1 MSPKRLK
8 IIHSAEKVF
17 STKGATAATIS
28 EIAKKAG
35 VSDAIIYQ
43 HFKGKED
50 LLHSIPHERLQELID
65 RVKEALQ
72 GINHTESCLRKLF
85 WCHFSFFTQHQEL
98 AKILI
103 LQCRPSDHF
112 YTTPAYDTLK
122 QYETLILDILQ
133 NGVNEGVFRDDIPL
147 PYIQD
152 MIIGM
157 LDFETLGIAVTGE
170 TEDPL
175 VNLDD
180 MIAMIHAMISKSTV
194 NEQQISTEDKILI
207 AAEKV
212 FGVKGFL
219 KATMAEIASTAGVAE
234 GTVYDYFANKD
245 QLMISIP
252 KKRIEKYYAKVEELF
267 HATRPATKLERYLHF
282 IFSFFL
288 KDYEISKVF
297 YQILLSQQF
306 YASEGYQSFRYHFGI
321 IENIVAEGVRTGDFR
336 PNANA
341 RLFRNMF
348 MGICTRFAISWFIL
362 EQPADK
368 IRQVNMMTDL
378 LISSISSQADRNR
391 AENAIAF
398 K

>member
-1 MSPKRLK
+1 MSPKRIK
-8 IIHSAEKVF
+8 IIQSAEKVF
-17 STKGATAATIS
+17 SKKGATAATIS

-50 LLHSIPHERLQELID
+50 LLHSIPYERLQELIN
-65 RVKEALQ
+65 RAEEALQ
-72 GINHTESCLRKLF
+72 GINHIESCLRKLF
-85 WCHFSFFTQHQEL
+85 WCHLSFFAQHKEL

-112 YTTPAYDTLK
+112 YTTPAYEVLQK
-122 QYETLILDILQ
+122 YESIIAGILQ
-133 NGVNEGVFRDDIPL
+133 NGVREGIFREDIPMSFV
-147 PYIQD
+147 QD
-152 MIIGM
+152 AIIGM

-170 TEDPL
+170 TADPMA
-175 VNLDD
+175 NIDD

-194 NEQQISTEDKILI
+194 SVQQISTEDKILI

-212 FGVKGFL
+212 FDAKGFL
-219 KATMAEIASTAGVAE
+219 KATMSEIASAAGVAE

-252 KKRIEKYYAKVEELF
+252 KKRIERYYTKVEELF
-267 HATRPATKLERYLHF
+267 HATRPATKLERYIQF

-306 YASEGYQSFRYHFGI
+306 YASDGYKSFQHHFGV
-321 IENIVAEGVRTGDFR
+321 IEDIVTEGVKTGDFR

-368 IRQVNMMTDL
+368 IKQVNMMTEL
-378 LISSISSQADRNR
+378 LISSIST
-391 AENAIAF
+391 
-398 K
+398 